1 MCKELVEA
9 RVEETRLRG
18 GDRAS
23 CISRLFLFWVT
34 PIAWLGTKR
43 PLRELELP
51 PPPVHLCDLSA
62 EAERLWAAELA
73 SAPTDRPDGK
83 PNIIRG
89 VCYPIAK
96 ETLVL
101 GYMLNVF
108 SGFVSTIVRPLLSKF
123 LIDALR
129 ADSAIS
135 PAGGWALASA
145 AAVTVFVERWTT
157 VQGSLY
163 AGDEG
168 PLRIVTALTHLVAK
182 KTMALQVGVGKE
194 GFETALLGNDLVRAS
209 LESCSPMSMSTPMAP
224 VHARYHRLKPLSVRI
239 AGAHPTPPHV
249 SRCAAARWPR
259 SSRCCPLASRCSS
272 SASACCST

>member
-1 MCKELVEA
+1 MSKVLAEA
-9 RVEETRLRG
+9 GVEETRLRG
-18 GDRAS
+18 GDKAS
-23 CISRLFLFWVT
+23 CVSRLFLFWVT
-34 PIAWLGTKR
+34 PIAWLGTQR
-43 PLRELELP
+43 PLRETELP

-73 SAPTDRPDGK
+73 SAPTNRPDGT

-96 ETLVL
+96 RPLVL
-101 GYMLNVF
+101 GYLLNVF
-108 SGFVSTIVRPLLSKF
+108 SGFISTIARPLLSKF

-135 PAGGWALASA
+135 PAAGWALASA
-145 AAVTVFVERWTT
+145 LVASVFVERWTT

-182 KTMALQVGVGKE
+182 KTVALQVGVGKE
-194 GFETALLGNDLVRAS
+194 GFETALLGNDLVRN
-209 LESCSPMSMSTPMAP
+209 PNP
-224 VHARYHRLKPLSVRI
+224 KPL
-239 AGAHPTPPHV
+239 
-249 SRCAAARWPR
+249 
-259 SSRCCPLASRCSS
+259 PLPEPEP
-272 SASACCST
+272 